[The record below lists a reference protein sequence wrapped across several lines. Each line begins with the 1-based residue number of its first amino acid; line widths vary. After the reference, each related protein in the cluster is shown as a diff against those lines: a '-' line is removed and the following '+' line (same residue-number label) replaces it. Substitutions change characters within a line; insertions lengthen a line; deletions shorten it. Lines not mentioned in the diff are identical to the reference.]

1 MPLLNCGV
9 TVVKLV
15 RKEKKQKTENEFVM
29 HSPILEPSKTISI
42 SFLPKIKGE
51 HVKPFTKK

>member
-29 HSPILEPSKTISI
+29 HSPILEPSSTISI
-42 SFLPKIKGE
+42 NICRIKGG
-51 HVKPFTKK
+51 HVNPFTKK